1 MSYELKLQVGND
13 TGNSEHDIIINDV
26 LICQPNVVA
35 RARKTPNLEELAQEP
50 FIENIE
56 NNLVINLMSKQV
68 PTGTYYIGDY
78 ALKSGLAVK
87 SIEVGVDNNKAENDI
102 VFINT
107 LAQIAGF
114 AVKQAYKEDKID
126 EDIKVKVDMTGSL
139 PINQYTSKRA
149 KRFAERFTDE
159 IHVLNVETPNKSVK
173 VEIEFEFVK
182 ILQEGVTTT
191 FALDTLEDEVFESYN
206 KKFEENKKNKKEVE
220 AYNVKLSKEYF
231 KNQEIRILHVS
242 IGEGTSEYPKTIGKR
257 FDPNFI
263 HGSNNG
269 VGIGIDKS
277 LDEFKNEVRLSTYS
291 RQQYSQV
298 IKDKS
303 HKYYPTAIDILDFHL
318 EEQSAEILK
327 NSKQEIERANNEI
340 DLILVYGGGS
350 ILMRNTLEYQLEE
363 VCNKGKMKLL
373 YLDYPYAVTIESK
386 GLSEFTKS
394 KIFQVLKNKSKLEKS
409 SNN

>member
-13 TGNSEHDIIINDV
+13 TGNSEHDIIINDIQ
-26 LICQPNVVA
+26 ICQPNVIS
-35 RARKTPNLEELAQEP
+35 RARKTPNLEELDQEL

-56 NNLVINLMSKQV
+56 SNLVINLISNEV

-87 SIEVGVDNNKAENDI
+87 SIEVGIDNNKAESDI

-107 LAQIAGF
+107 LAQVAGF

-139 PINQYTSKRA
+139 PINQYTSKKA
-149 KRFAERFTDE
+149 EMFAERFTNGVH
-159 IHVLNVETPNKSVK
+159 ILNVETPKKSVK
-173 VEIEFEFVK
+173 VEIDFEFVK
-182 ILQEGVTTT
+182 IIQEGVTTT
-191 FALDTLEDEVFESYN
+191 FALENLDDKAFEAYN
-206 KKFEENKKNKKEVE
+206 KKFEENKENLE
-220 AYNVKLSKEYF
+220 AYNVKLNKDYF
-231 KNQEIRILHVS
+231 KGQERKILHIA
-242 IGEGTSEYPKTIGKR
+242 IGEGTTEYPKTVGKK

-269 VGIGIDKS
+269 VGIGIDNS
-277 LDEFKNEVRLSTYS
+277 LDEFKEEVRLSTYS

-298 IKDKS
+298 IKDYT
-303 HKYYPTAIDILDFHL
+303 HKFYADAINILDFHL
-318 EEQSAEILK
+318 EEQSSEILK
-327 NSKQEIERANNEI
+327 NSKKQIERANNEI

-350 ILMRNTLEYQLEE
+350 ILMRKTLEKQLEE

-373 YLDYPYAVTIESK
+373 YLDYPYAVTIESE
-386 GLSEFTKS
+386 GLSAFTKS
-394 KIFQVLKNKSKLEKS
+394 KIFQLLKKQSKLKKS

>member
-13 TGNSEHDIIINDV
+13 TGNSEHDIIINDIQ
-26 LICQPNVVA
+26 ICQPNVIS
-35 RARKTPNLEELAQEP
+35 RARKTPNLEELDQEL

-56 NNLVINLMSKQV
+56 NNLVVNLISNEV

-87 SIEVGVDNNKAENDI
+87 SIEVGIDNNKAESDI

-107 LAQIAGF
+107 IAQIAGF

-139 PINQYTSKRA
+139 PINQYTSKTA
-149 KRFAERFTDE
+149 QRFAERFTNE
-159 IHVLNVETPNKSVK
+159 THILNVETPKKSVK

-191 FALDTLEDEVFESYN
+191 FALENLDDKAFEAYN
-206 KKFEENKKNKKEVE
+206 KKFEENKENLE
-220 AYNVKLSKEYF
+220 AYNVKLNKDYF
-231 KNQEIRILHVS
+231 KGQEIRILHIA
-242 IGEGTSEYPKTIGKR
+242 IGEGTTEYPKTIGKK

-269 VGIGIDKS
+269 VGIGIDNS
-277 LDEFKNEVRLSTYS
+277 LDEFKEEVRLATYS

-298 IKDKS
+298 IKDKK
-303 HKYYPTAIDILDFHL
+303 HKYYPMAIDILDFHL
-318 EEQSAEILK
+318 EEQSEEILK
-327 NSKQEIERANNEI
+327 NSKKQIERANNEI

-350 ILMRNTLEYQLEE
+350 ILMRKTLEKKLEE

-373 YLDYPYAVTIESK
+373 YLDYPYAVTIESE
-386 GLSEFTKS
+386 GLFAFTKS
-394 KIFQVLKNKSKLEKS
+394 KIFQLLNKQSKLEKS